1 MPIDE
6 KKIQEAM
13 KHPDKLGAGAAKRKK
28 LNKAENIVAVMR
40 EFKRDTLYSGS
51 GHKAKT
57 EDEAMA
63 IALSE
68 SSKKPS

>member
-13 KHPDKLGAGAAKRKK
+13 KHPDKLGAGAIKRKG
-28 LNKAENIVAVMR
+28 LSKAENIVAVMR
-40 EFKRDTLYSGS
+40 EFKRGTLYSGS

-63 IALSE
+63 IAMSE
-68 SSKKPS
+68 AKKRK